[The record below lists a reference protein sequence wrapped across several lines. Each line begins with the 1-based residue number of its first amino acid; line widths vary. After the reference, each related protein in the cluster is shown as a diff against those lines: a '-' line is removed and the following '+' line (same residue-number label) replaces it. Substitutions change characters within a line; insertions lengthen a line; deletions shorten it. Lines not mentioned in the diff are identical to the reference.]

1 MKKSDSITNLIR
13 ALVAA
18 QPDIAGAELDS
29 ENPHFKSKYASLGSV
44 QKACKEALKKNG
56 LFVTQT
62 SESDDVA
69 NYLETT
75 LMHTSGEWISGRMK
89 LLVDQP
95 NMQKLGSAWTYARR
109 YSLAALVGIVEAEDD
124 DGNVASYAPPT
135 QRAPQGQVTTVLL
148 SNQTT
153 GNHAKDNPG
162 SVLVPFGR
170 NKGRPIFHVSATE
183 LEADLAYWETRA
195 RNDGKPLTGK
205 PAEYV
210 TAVRAFLD
218 HKGPKTTTHEIP
230 PMPDGP
236 TYPVDE
242 LDVPPF

>member
-1 MKKSDSITNLIR
+1 MKKSESITNLIR

-18 QPDIAGAELDS
+18 QPDIAGAELDC

-75 LMHTSGEWISGRMK
+75 LMHTSGEWISGRMR

-124 DGNVASYAPPT
+124 DGNVASYPPPV
-135 QRAPQGQVTTVLL
+135 QRSPQAATALV
-148 SNQTT
+148 NAN
-153 GNHAKDNPG
+153 NHAKDAPG

-210 TAVRAFLD
+210 AAVRAFLD
-218 HKGPKTTTHEIP
+218 HKGPKTVTHDLP

-242 LDVPPF
+242 SDVPPF